1 VKNNISDLFMACDPI
16 MPKLMIRMVK
26 LGFCQYLFE
35 TQESM
40 SKKISPSLLEAA
52 IVAEVKTIKRK
63 EEIYEELKK
72 FNAEL
77 ASMKLNEVGMVGSFG
92 FATPQD
98 AAVKN
103 GTTTGFAAPQ
113 QLSHVKELMDE
124 FKEEEPKPSPSESD
138 MQALKE
144 ENTTLKN
151 ELEALKKQLAPAA

>member
-1 VKNNISDLFMACDPI
+1 MAGRPI
-16 MPKLMIRMVK
+16 MPKLMIQMAK

-63 EEIYEELKK
+63 EEIYEELRK

-92 FATPQD
+92 FATPTD
-98 AAVKN
+98 VSNK
-103 GTTTGFAAPQ
+103 TKTGFVGPQ
-113 QLSHVKELMDE
+113 QLSHVRELMDE
-124 FKEEEPKPSPSESD
+124 FKEEEPKPTPSESD
-138 MQALKE
+138 MQALQE
-144 ENTTLKN
+144 ENLTLKN

>member
-1 VKNNISDLFMACDPI
+1 
-16 MPKLMIRMVK
+16 MVK

-35 TQESM
+35 TQVSM

>member
-1 VKNNISDLFMACDPI
+1 MACDPI